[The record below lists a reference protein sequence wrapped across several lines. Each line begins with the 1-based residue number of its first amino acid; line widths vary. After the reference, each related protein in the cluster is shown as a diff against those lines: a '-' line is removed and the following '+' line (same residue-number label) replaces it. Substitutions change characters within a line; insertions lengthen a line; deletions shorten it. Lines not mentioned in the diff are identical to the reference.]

1 MINIIKIAWR
11 NLLRYTRRSLLTSF
25 MIAAGVTLVIIFSG
39 VGNSFK
45 NEIVGV
51 ITNSNVGDI
60 QIHKKGY
67 VGSIDN
73 LPLDIAFS
81 GNGLKRIEGL
91 LDSNPEIK
99 SYSERIRFG
108 AMASNFA
115 QTTNMRLTAVYPE
128 KESQTCPALVKR
140 IKEGDANPD
149 TFVKPGSVVIPQ
161 NIATGMN
168 LKVGNDIVLIA
179 TNKDGSVN
187 GMTFKISGI
196 SENIMGPQGKDGYI
210 HIKDAQSLLRIE
222 DGEITEI
229 ALKLHNFDKLSKTYA
244 ALKNELMQIQ
254 KEKTGK
260 PSFEIHTWEELVPFS
275 TIAKII
281 TLLIMVV
288 RVVLFFIV
296 LISILNVM
304 MMSVYE
310 RIGEIGTI
318 ASIGTLPSKIL
329 ALFLTEGVTLG
340 FFSAIGGNLA
350 GIVILMII
358 NAAKFNFRFGDA
370 RTEFILAPQIP
381 ITEISLSI
389 VFVVVISVLA
399 SLQPALKASRME
411 PVEALRHV

>member
-1 MINIIKIAWR
+1 MKNIIKIAWR
-11 NLLRYTRRSLLTSF
+11 NLLRYTRRSLLTSS
-25 MIAAGVTLVIIFSG
+25 MIAVGVALVIIFSG
-39 VGNSFK
+39 IGSSFK
-45 NEIVGV
+45 NEIIGV

-73 LPLDIAFS
+73 LPLDITIPA
-81 GNGLKRIEGL
+81 NGVKKIEL
-91 LDSNPEIK
+91 LLNNNTEIK

-108 AMASNFA
+108 SMVSNFV
-115 QTTNMRLTAVYPE
+115 QTTNMRLTAVYPK

-140 IKEGDANPD
+140 IKEGDSNPD

-161 NIATGMN
+161 NIAKGMN

-210 HIKDAQSLLRIE
+210 HIEDAKSMLRIE

-229 ALKLHNFDKLSKTYA
+229 AIKLNNFNKLSKTYTI
-244 ALKNELMQIQ
+244 LKNELMQIQ
-254 KEKTGK
+254 GEKTGK
-260 PSFEIHTWEELVPFS
+260 PIFEIHTWEELVPFS

-288 RVVLFFIV
+288 RIVLFFIV

-329 ALFLTEGVTLG
+329 ALFLTEGISLG
-340 FFSAIGGNLA
+340 FFSAILGNII
-350 GIVILMII
+350 GIIILMII
-358 NAAKFNFRFGDA
+358 NTAKFNFRFGDA
-370 RTEFILAPQIP
+370 RTEFILSPQIP
-381 ITEISLSI
+381 TTEVFLSI
-389 VFVVVISVLA
+389 IFVVVISILA
-399 SLQPALKASRME
+399 SLQPAFKASRME

>member
-1 MINIIKIAWR
+1 MKNIIKIAWR
-11 NLLRYTRRSLLTSF
+11 NLLRYTRRTLLTSS
-25 MIAAGVTLVIIFSG
+25 MIAVGVALVIIFSG
-39 VGNSFK
+39 VGSSFK

-73 LPLDIAFS
+73 LPLDRAIS
-81 GNGLKRIEGL
+81 ENGFKKIEVL
-91 LDSNPEIK
+91 LDNNPEIK
-99 SYSERIRFG
+99 AYSQRIRFG

-128 KESQTCPALVKR
+128 KESKTCPNLVKR
-140 IKEGDANPD
+140 IKEGDSNPD

-161 NIATGMN
+161 NIANGMN
-168 LKVGNDIVLIA
+168 LKVGNDIVLVA

-210 HIKDAQSLLRIE
+210 HIDDAKSLLRIE
-222 DGEITEI
+222 NGEITEI
-229 ALKLHNFDKLSKTYA
+229 AVKLNNFNRLNKVYTN
-244 ALKNELMQIQ
+244 LKNDLSRI
-254 KEKTGK
+254 KGEKTGELV
-260 PSFEIHTWEELVPFS
+260 FEIHTWEELVPFS

-288 RVVLFFIV
+288 RIVLFFIV

-329 ALFLTEGVTLG
+329 ALFLTEGLFLG
-340 FFSAIGGNLA
+340 FFSAIIGNIT

-358 NAAKFNFRFGDA
+358 SAAKFNFKFGDA

-381 ITEISLSI
+381 ATEVLLAMI
-389 VFVVVISVLA
+389 FVVTISVLA

>member
-1 MINIIKIAWR
+1 MKNIIKIAWR
-11 NLLRYTRRSLLTSF
+11 NLLRYTRRTLLTSSL
-25 MIAAGVTLVIIFSG
+25 IAVGVALVIIFG
-39 VGNSFK
+39 GIGNSFK
-45 NEIVGV
+45 NEIIGL

-73 LPLDIAFS
+73 LPLDITIPE
-81 GNGLKRIEGL
+81 GGLKKIESL
-91 LDSNPEIK
+91 LDNNTEVK
-99 SYSERIRFG
+99 AYSKRIRFG
-108 AMASNFA
+108 AMVSNFV
-115 QTTNMRLTAVYPE
+115 QTTNMRLTAIYPE

-140 IKEGDANPD
+140 IKEGDLNPD

-161 NIATGMN
+161 NIANGMN
-168 LKVGNDIVLIA
+168 LKVGNDLVLVA

-210 HIKDAQSLLRIE
+210 HIDDARSLLRIE

-229 ALKLHNFDKLSKTYA
+229 AVKLNNFNKLNRTYLQ
-244 ALKNELMQIQ
+244 LKNDLSQI
-254 KEKTGK
+254 KGEKTDK
-260 PSFEIHTWEELVPFS
+260 PVFEIHTWEELVPFS

-288 RVVLFFIV
+288 RIVLFIIV
-296 LISILNVM
+296 LVSILNVM

-310 RIGEIGTI
+310 RLGEIGTI

-329 ALFLTEGVTLG
+329 ALFLTEGLSLG
-340 FFSAIGGNLA
+340 FFSAITGNII
-350 GIVILMII
+350 GIAILLII
-358 NAAKFNFRFGDA
+358 RAAKFNFTFGDA
-370 RTEFILAPQIP
+370 RTELTLAPQIP
-381 ITEISLSI
+381 TTEVLLTII
-389 VFVVVISVLA
+389 FVVIISALA
-399 SLQPALKASRME
+399 SLQPALKASKME